1 MKSNVTVF
9 EDEVSEEED
18 SSCRPLGNF
27 DEGNDEEFKSY
38 VSFYCSNETGDT
50 KSPVSTIESYLKM
63 HFMWV
68 GNSSLPIPLYIVCG
82 KQLSNT
88 LIFPPNSQP
97 FDK

>member
-1 MKSNVTVF
+1 MKSNVTIF

-50 KSPVSTIESYLKM
+50 ESPVSTMK
-63 HFMWV
+63 V
-68 GNSSLPIPLYIVCG
+68 
-82 KQLSNT
+82 T
-88 LIFPPNSQP
+88 
-97 FDK
+97 